1 MAILPEHPGLEVKI
15 CVRGQQLHEYDDD
28 DKDAAPNTITKYI
41 EARSGKEFSIVAE
54 YRPPFP
60 DHHDVLA
67 RVLEEAD
74 KTAPDIVALE
84 QILSIK
90 GCITISLNFVKI
102 TQEMSIDEL
111 SYSDDIH
118 QQLAALQEI
127 PEKALKGDALSHQA
141 VYVKSG

>member
-67 RVLEEAD
+67 RV
-74 KTAPDIVALE
+74 
-84 QILSIK
+84 
-90 GCITISLNFVKI
+90 CIDGVGMTWIRKR
-102 TQEMSIDEL
+102 DEL
-111 SYSDDIH
+111 FQDEWFRTYRSY
-118 QQLAALQEI
+118 QGG
-127 PEKALKGDALSHQA
+127 KR
-141 VYVKSG
+141 VKQKFTFAKLNISKYYEDLLISSTYGLCSRRG